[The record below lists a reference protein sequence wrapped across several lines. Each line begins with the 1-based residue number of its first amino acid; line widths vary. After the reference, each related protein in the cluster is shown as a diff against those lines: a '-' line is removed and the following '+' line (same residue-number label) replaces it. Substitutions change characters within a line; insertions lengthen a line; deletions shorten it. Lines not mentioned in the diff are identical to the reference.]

1 MSSLNLDPRS
11 HAETDHAPLSYD
23 GLKRWLGLV
32 LFIGA
37 VFFLIWSLKSVV
49 LLFAIVFLLAM
60 VLNPAIVFL
69 EQRGIKR
76 GLAVALV
83 ALFHLAVLFGV
94 FSFIVPPVLEQLQQL
109 SSQLPQYWSRSQ
121 GQTEILAKRYP
132 GILNVLPQTDQLFD
146 TVRNRI
152 DAVLPTVIQSAFQ
165 LLGGLFGLILGVLL
179 LLFVLLNPTPLV
191 SGFLRLVPERQRDAT
206 SRTLL
211 RLNVQMFAWAR
222 GVVVNGLVVGL
233 TTGLLMWWIGI
244 QPALVFGV
252 IAFLGE
258 FFPMVGPV
266 LASIPAIFVAL
277 GLGLDKFLLACAAF
291 LFVHQ
296 VETNLLVPFIF
307 GRTMDLHPVVILFFF
322 LAMSTIFGLI
332 GAILAVPAVAL
343 SKILIEEFYLR
354 TRTPDEKQITSQAR
368 QIVYGRR

>member
-1 MSSLNLDPRS
+1 MSSLDLNGRNR
-11 HAETDHAPLSYD
+11 TDIDHTPVSYD

-32 LFIGA
+32 ILIGT

-49 LLFAIVFLLAM
+49 LPFAIVFLLAM

-69 EQRGIKR
+69 EQRGIQR

-83 ALFHLAVLFGV
+83 ALFHLAVLLGV
-94 FSFIVPPVLEQLQQL
+94 FSFVMPPLLEQLQQL
-109 SSQLPQYWSRSQ
+109 STQLPEYWSRIQ
-121 GQTEILAKRYP
+121 GQTQLLSKRYP
-132 GILNVLPQTDQLFD
+132 GILNVLPQTDQMFD
-146 TVRNRI
+146 AVRNRI
-152 DAVLPTVIQSAFQ
+152 DAVLPTVVQSASQ
-165 LLGGLFGLILGVLL
+165 LIGGFFGLVLAVLL
-179 LLFVLLNPTPLV
+179 LLFVLFNPTPLV
-191 SGFLRLVPERQRDAT
+191 SGFLRLIPERHQDTA
-206 SRTLL
+206 SRALL
-211 RLNVQMFAWAR
+211 RLNVQMVAWIR
-222 GVVVNGLVVGL
+222 GVVVNGAVVGL

-258 FFPMVGPV
+258 FLPMVGPV
-266 LASIPAIFVAL
+266 LSSIPAIFVAL
-277 GLGLDKFLLACAAF
+277 SLGLDKFCLACAAI

-322 LAMSTIFGLI
+322 LAMSTIFGVI

-354 TRTPDEKQITSQAR
+354 NHNPDEKKITSEAR
-368 QIVYGRR
+368 QIVYGKR